1 MTACFC
7 ALCEESAYSAFKKIA
22 CIRNLKF
29 IAPDQT
35 MSDVNPNNLIIVE
48 QKSALSW
55 KIRLPLGLLFWL
67 FFLTGVFFF
76 FVCLLPYANF
86 LGLSAP
92 LFLPVNMLLLSAFCF
107 GIAIY
112 FNQLIIGWKKQE
124 RFPGFAYGFPAAI
137 LVWTIGGTVSILQ
150 NWYFALLHNPLP
162 GLWMIVYT
170 PTIAIFIAVI
180 LGFKAGKDGGR
191 TAAFVQKTS
200 AFLTRHKFAVLG
212 LITLLIA
219 TSIVG
224 QQIYYRTA
232 TRFPEMRFYNVEPVY
247 WKYYAFFETDNC
259 PFDKFQNLESICVT
273 SDEDFSSIPA
283 APSIKELRFTG
294 GNRSLTETDMKR
306 LAQFPSLERLTLRFW
321 KNLKDS
327 DSTGL
332 EYLPQ
337 IKGLKELSLDVTKR
351 SVNDI
356 SYLKDIPNLETL
368 KLYVSSNIMHDPEYQ
383 IDYTALQSAPKL
395 KTLVLEFPF
404 KVDEDDVE
412 RALEA
417 LPKCKIET
425 EKQPKGDYY
434 RP

>member
-1 MTACFC
+1 MS
-7 ALCEESAYSAFKKIA
+7 ES
-22 CIRNLKF
+22 
-29 IAPDQT
+29 
-35 MSDVNPNNLIIVE
+35 NNAEPTVTDNA
-48 QKSALSW
+48 KRKRSPSW
-55 KIRLPLGLLFWL
+55 KIRLPLSLLFWA

-76 FVCLLPYANF
+76 FICLFPYANF
-86 LGLSAP
+86 LGISASV
-92 LFLPVNMLLLSAFCF
+92 FYPVNLLLITVFCF
-107 GIAIY
+107 GVAIY
-112 FNQLIIGWKKQE
+112 FNQLIIGWKKQK
-124 RFPGFAYGFPAAI
+124 RFPGFGYGFPATI

-170 PTIAIFIAVI
+170 PTIAILIAVI
-180 LGFKAGKDGGR
+180 LGFKAGKDDGR

-219 TSIVG
+219 ASVVG

-232 TRFPEMRFYNVEPVY
+232 TRFPEMRFYNVQPVY
-247 WKYYAFFETDNC
+247 WKYYAFFDTDNC
-259 PFDKFQNLESICVT
+259 PFDRFQKLESVCVPR
-273 SDEDFSSIPA
+273 DMNFSSIPA
-283 APSIKELRFTG
+283 KPSIKEIRFTG
-294 GNRSLTETDMKR
+294 GNHFLTEADMKR

-337 IKGLKELSLDVTKR
+337 IKGLKELSLDVTKQ
-351 SVNDI
+351 SVCDI
-356 SYLKDIPNLETL
+356 QHLKDIPNLETL
-368 KLYVSSNIMHDPEYQ
+368 KLFVSMDVLYESELR
-383 IDYTALQSAPKL
+383 IDYTDLQSAPKL

-412 RALEA
+412 RAREA

-425 EKQPKGDYY
+425 EKLPKAEYY

>member
-1 MTACFC
+1 
-7 ALCEESAYSAFKKIA
+7 
-22 CIRNLKF
+22 
-29 IAPDQT
+29 
-35 MSDVNPNNLIIVE
+35 MSDANNAEPTVTDNAKRKRSPSWGTRFL
-48 QKSALSW
+48 LS
-55 KIRLPLGLLFWL
+55 LLFWS
-67 FFLTGVFFF
+67 FFLTGVFFY

-86 LGLSAP
+86 LGISASV
-92 LFLPVNMLLLSAFCF
+92 FYPVNLLLLTTFCF
-107 GIAIY
+107 GVAIY

-180 LGFKAGKDGGR
+180 LGFKAGKDKGR

-294 GNRSLTETDMKR
+294 GNRSLTDADMKR

-412 RALEA
+412 RAREA

>member
-1 MTACFC
+1 MLYNSHPEFAIVFTA
-7 ALCEESAYSAFKKIA
+7 
-22 CIRNLKF
+22 
-29 IAPDQT
+29 
-35 MSDVNPNNLIIVE
+35 
-48 QKSALSW
+48 
-55 KIRLPLGLLFWL
+55 
-67 FFLTGVFFF
+67 
-76 FVCLLPYANF
+76 
-86 LGLSAP
+86 
-92 LFLPVNMLLLSAFCF
+92 
-107 GIAIY
+107 
-112 FNQLIIGWKKQE
+112 
-124 RFPGFAYGFPAAI
+124 
-137 LVWTIGGTVSILQ
+137 
-150 NWYFALLHNPLP
+150 
-162 GLWMIVYT
+162 
-170 PTIAIFIAVI
+170 PTIAILIAVI

-219 TSIVG
+219 ASIVG

-259 PFDKFQNLESICVT
+259 PFDKFQKLESICVT

-412 RALEA
+412 RAREA

-425 EKQPKGDYY
+425 EKLPKGDYY

>member
-1 MTACFC
+1 MS
-7 ALCEESAYSAFKKIA
+7 ES
-22 CIRNLKF
+22 
-29 IAPDQT
+29 
-35 MSDVNPNNLIIVE
+35 NNAEPTVTDNA
-48 QKSALSW
+48 KRKRSPSW
-55 KIRLPLGLLFWL
+55 KIRLPLSLLFWA

-76 FVCLLPYANF
+76 FICLFPYANF
-86 LGLSAP
+86 LGISASV
-92 LFLPVNMLLLSAFCF
+92 FYPVNLLLITVFCF
-107 GIAIY
+107 GVAIY
-112 FNQLIIGWKKQE
+112 FNQLIIGWKKQK
-124 RFPGFAYGFPAAI
+124 RFPGFGYGFPATI
-137 LVWTIGGTVSILQ
+137 LVWTSGGTVSILQ

-170 PTIAIFIAVI
+170 PTIAILIAVI
-180 LGFKAGKDGGR
+180 LGFKAGKDDGR

-219 TSIVG
+219 ASVVG

-232 TRFPEMRFYNVEPVY
+232 TRFPEMRFYNVQPVY
-247 WKYYAFFETDNC
+247 WKYYAFFDTDNC
-259 PFDKFQNLESICVT
+259 PFDRFQKLESVCVPR
-273 SDEDFSSIPA
+273 DMNFSSIPA
-283 APSIKELRFTG
+283 KPSIKEIRFTG
-294 GNRSLTETDMKR
+294 GNHFLTEADMKR

-337 IKGLKELSLDVTKR
+337 IKGLKELSLDVTKQ
-351 SVNDI
+351 SVCDI
-356 SYLKDIPNLETL
+356 QHLKDIPNLETL
-368 KLYVSSNIMHDPEYQ
+368 KLFVSMDVLYESELR
-383 IDYTALQSAPKL
+383 IDYTDLQSAPKL

-412 RALEA
+412 RAREA

-425 EKQPKGDYY
+425 EKLPKAEYY

>member
-1 MTACFC
+1 MS
-7 ALCEESAYSAFKKIA
+7 ESNNAE
-22 CIRNLKF
+22 
-29 IAPDQT
+29 QT
-35 MSDVNPNNLIIVE
+35 VTDNA
-48 QKSALSW
+48 KSKRSPSW
-55 KIRLPLGLLFWL
+55 GRLFLLRLLFWA
-67 FFLTGVFFF
+67 FFLTGVFFY
-76 FVCLLPYANF
+76 FVCLFPYANF
-86 LGLSAP
+86 LGISASV
-92 LFLPVNMLLLSAFCF
+92 FYPVNLLLITAFCF
-107 GIAIY
+107 GVAIY

-170 PTIAIFIAVI
+170 PTIAILIAVI
-180 LGFKAGKDGGR
+180 LGFKVGKDDGR
-191 TAAFVQKTS
+191 TAAFVQKAS
-200 AFLTRHKFAVLG
+200 AFLTRRKGVVLG
-212 LITLLIA
+212 LIALLIA
-219 TSIVG
+219 ASVVG

-232 TRFPEMRFYNVEPVY
+232 TRFPEMRFYNVQPAY
-247 WKYYAFFETDNC
+247 WKYYAFFDIDNC
-259 PFDKFQNLESICVT
+259 PFDRFQKLESVCVPR
-273 SDEDFSSIPA
+273 DMNFSSIPT
-283 APSIKELRFTG
+283 APSLKEIRFTG
-294 GNRSLTETDMKR
+294 GNHSLTDADMKR

-337 IKGLKELSLDVTKR
+337 IKGLKELSLDVTKQ
-351 SVNDI
+351 SVNEI
-356 SYLKDIPNLETL
+356 RYLKDIPNLETL
-368 KLYVSSNIMHDPEYQ
+368 KLYVSSNIMHDPEYP

-404 KVDEDDVE
+404 KVDEDDVK
-412 RALEA
+412 RAREA

-425 EKQPKGDYY
+425 EKLPNADYY

>member
-1 MTACFC
+1 MS
-7 ALCEESAYSAFKKIA
+7 ES
-22 CIRNLKF
+22 
-29 IAPDQT
+29 
-35 MSDVNPNNLIIVE
+35 NNAEPTVTDNA
-48 QKSALSW
+48 KRKRSPSW
-55 KIRLPLGLLFWL
+55 GMLFLLRLLFWA
-67 FFLTGVFFF
+67 FFLAGVFFY

-86 LGLSAP
+86 LGISASV
-92 LFLPVNMLLLSAFCF
+92 FYPVNLLLITVFCF
-107 GIAIY
+107 GVAIY
-112 FNQLIIGWKKQE
+112 FNQIIKGWKKQE
-124 RFPGFAYGFPAAI
+124 RFPGFGYGFPAAI

-150 NWYFALLHNPLP
+150 NWYFALLYNSHP
-162 GLWMIVYT
+162 GLWMIVFT
-170 PTIAIFIAVI
+170 PTIAIFIAVV

-191 TAAFVQKTS
+191 TATFVQKTS

-219 TSIVG
+219 ASVVG

-259 PFDKFQNLESICVT
+259 PFEKFQKLESICIT
-273 SDEDFSSIPA
+273 SDENFSSISA
-283 APSIKELRFTG
+283 APSIKEIRFTG
-294 GNRSLTETDMKR
+294 GNRSLTEADMTR
-306 LAQFPSLERLTLRFW
+306 LAQIPSLERLTLRFW

-337 IKGLKELSLDVTKR
+337 IKGLKELSLDVTKQ

-368 KLYVSSNIMHDPEYQ
+368 KLFVSMDVLYGSELR
-383 IDYTALQSAPKL
+383 IDYTVLQSAPKL

-412 RALEA
+412 RAREA

-425 EKQPKGDYY
+425 EKLPKAEYY